1 MAHQSGRVAIVTG
14 STSGI
19 GLETGR
25 VLAGKGATV
34 ILAARIDFSDLNWAE
49 RKYRRWQAY
58 GDSKIANLYFTFAL
72 SRRLARENAH
82 VIAAA
87 AHPGWTATELQRHS
101 GPTAALNHIFA
112 QKISMGALP
121 TLYAAV
127 GPDVQG
133 GDFYG
138 PSGFAEMR
146 GYPKKVTSNRL
157 SQDPQIAERLWEVS
171 ERLTSVHYGEKLRRA
186 A

>member
-1 MAHQSGRVAIVTG
+1 
-14 STSGI
+14 
-19 GLETGR
+19 
-25 VLAGKGATV
+25 
-34 ILAARIDFSDLNWAE
+34 
-49 RKYRRWQAY
+49 
-58 GDSKIANLYFTFAL
+58 
-72 SRRLARENAH
+72 
-82 VIAAA
+82 
-87 AHPGWTATELQRHS
+87 
-101 GPTAALNHIFA
+101 
-112 QKISMGALP
+112 MGALP